1 MKCIRFIVLLLMVIG
16 ALNWG
21 LVGFFQYDL
30 VSDLFGGMSSTAAR
44 VIYAL
49 IGIAGLLGLKGLC
62 KNCGCCGGCG
72 GGCNCSGCGCRKG
85 E

>member
-1 MKCIRFIVLLLMVIG
+1 MKMIRFGALLLVVIG

-30 VSDLFGGMSSTAAR
+30 ISDIFGGTMSMAAR

-49 IGIAGLLGLKGLC
+49 IGLSGLLCISLVC
-62 KNCGCCGGCG
+62 RCCGICKCG
-72 GGCNCSGCGCRKG
+72 SKCSCKK
-85 E
+85 